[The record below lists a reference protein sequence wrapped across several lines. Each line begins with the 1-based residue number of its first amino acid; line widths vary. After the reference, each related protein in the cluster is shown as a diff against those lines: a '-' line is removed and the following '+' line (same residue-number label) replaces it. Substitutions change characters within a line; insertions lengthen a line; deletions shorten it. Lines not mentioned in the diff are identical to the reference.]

1 MDEALL
7 RCTVRDLT
15 CFRDGI
21 EKRLS
26 LIESTGNIA
35 DHFHCYIMLKI
46 LNNSI
51 PMLEDIQK
59 MDSQQR
65 TQAHAIFYVSKL
77 RERIQDYSNKYRPS
91 YEQKASP
98 SMKFFIANHF
108 ERLFSA
114 LGNII
119 CALGKMEPAATVNH
133 PKPAATTTPPALSTT
148 LNPLICPPFLIWA
161 APLIW
166 LHGLSQ
172 LCMSFFCAA
181 APRSGAADTAPRSNF
196 HKHEHLEW
204 TDGGR
209 KPNGQ
214 RTPRPEGARL
224 TIV

>member
-1 MDEALL
+1 MNEALL

-15 CFRDGI
+15 CFRDCI

-26 LIESTGNIA
+26 LIGSTGNIA

-77 RERIQDYSNKYRPS
+77 REHIQDYANKYRPS

-119 CALGKMEPAATVNH
+119 YALGKMEPAATVNH

-148 LNPLICPPFLIWA
+148 LNPLICPPILIWA

-172 LCMSFFCAA
+172 LYVDFFCATTFQL
-181 APRSGAADTAPRSNF
+181 GATNTGPSTEL
-196 HKHEHLEW
+196 HKPKYLKCIM
-204 TDGGR
+204 GGIE
-209 KPNGQ
+209 PNGQ
-214 RTPRPEGARL
+214 RTARPEGARL